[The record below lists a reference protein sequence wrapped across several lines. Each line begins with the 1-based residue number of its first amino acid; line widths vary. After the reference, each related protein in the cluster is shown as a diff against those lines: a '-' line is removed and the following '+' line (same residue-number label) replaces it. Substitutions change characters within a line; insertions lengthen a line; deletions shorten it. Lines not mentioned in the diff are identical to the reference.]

1 MNTVDL
7 SRVIGIIIDN
17 AIEASESLEDAL
29 NPHCLYKNEDSV
41 LFIVMNKCRYN
52 AQKFMNFSREFF
64 Y

>member
-29 NPHCLYKNEDSV
+29 IRIA
-41 LFIVMNKCRYN
+41 FIKMRILCYLL
-52 AQKFMNFSREFF
+52 
-64 Y
+64 